1 MRNFYIPAVVLSLFS
16 VAPFAYA
23 EIIWANG
30 VSAESG
36 WYDVNKTGDN
46 DSGLCWA
53 ASAANIAE
61 WWQQKAALS
70 QIPAG
75 TPQGAQNIFND
86 LKATFVNAGLGVNIG
101 WKYYFGGCAM
111 SNVGNFQNES
121 SATSGGRYWEDFV
134 MEKFGYTSDSAADPE
149 WMPNGMITETRQTT
163 QLADNLAGTLAD
175 YFANG
180 YGVSLSVAPSSNLGH
195 AITLWGMEYEGS
207 MIKSLYITDSDDGET
222 AIKQYEV
229 AYSTVEH
236 EAVTEKGETT
246 PAWEETVIY
255 LQGYYGSNDYSLRNY
270 TALALSYAVPEPSAF
285 GLLAGLG
292 ALALCAS
299 RRRRN
304 RR

>member
-1 MRNFYIPAVVLSLFS
+1 MKYFYVPSIVFSLFAVVPSH
-16 VAPFAYA
+16 A
-23 EIIWANG
+23 EIIWATG
-30 VSAESG
+30 VSLESG

-46 DSGLCWA
+46 DSLLCWA

-61 WWQQKAALS
+61 WWQQKADPS

-75 TPQGAQNIFND
+75 TPQGAQSIFND
-86 LKATFVNAGLGVNIG
+86 LKVTFKNTGLGVNIA
-101 WKYYFGGCAM
+101 WEYYFGGY
-111 SNVGNFQNES
+111 GTIHEENFQNPG
-121 SATSGGRYWEDFV
+121 SATTGGRYWESYV
-134 MEKFGYTSDSAADPE
+134 KEKYEEPSDDADPE
-149 WMPNGMITETRQTT
+149 WMPNGMITETWETT

-175 YFANG
+175 YFAKG

-207 MIKSLYITDSDDGET
+207 MIKSLYITDSDDSYSG
-222 AIKQYEV
+222 IKQYEV
-229 AYSTVEH
+229 AYSPVEH

-270 TALALSYAVPEPSAF
+270 TALALPYALPEPSAF

-292 ALALCAS
+292 ALALCVT
-299 RRRRN
+299 RRRR
-304 RR
+304 R